1 MQIEIVSSGEV
12 LGVTAFYERHPT
24 VAFARPLT
32 DDVLAGY
39 DARIYVPPP
48 APITIADVQQ
58 AVQDRLDTWAQERH
72 YDGILSV
79 CTYAGSAVPKFAAEG
94 AAAVTARDATW
105 SACYALLAEVE
116 GGTRPMPA
124 TVDDVMALLPALTWG
139 DE

>member
-1 MQIEIVSSGEV
+1 MQIEIISSGEV

-24 VAFARPLT
+24 VAFAQPLT
-32 DDVLAGY
+32 DECLADY

-79 CTYAGSAVPKFAAEG
+79 CSYASSAMPRFAAE
-94 AAAVTARDATW
+94 AATAIAARDATW
-105 SACYALLAEVE
+105 SACYTVLAEIE
-116 GGTRPMPA
+116 SQARPMPA
-124 TVDDVMALLPALTWG
+124 TVAEVMALLPALTWG